1 MSPAIRGAQA
11 RLWLIFLEKED
22 MTCDLKASPPAR
34 GRSSL
39 GREKEGSGG
48 GMGHRG
54 RGGGPSVAVGG
65 GEEMC
70 CSVLDRRAR
79 GGRSPP

>member
-22 MTCDLKASPPAR
+22 MTCDPKASPPAR

-48 GMGHRG
+48 GWGTG
-54 RGGGPSVAVGG
+54 EG
-65 GEEMC
+65 GEAP
-70 CSVLDRRAR
+70 VWL
-79 GGRSPP
+79 